1 MRIFKGFSCVI
12 LSNSYGKFDRIRRS
26 DYNKRSKKEREEH
39 YIMIDSNCIFC
50 KIANGEIPSKTVYE
64 DEKFRVILD
73 ISPASKGHAIILV
86 KNHAADI
93 FELPEEDAA
102 AIYVVAKKV
111 ATAMKKVLKCDG
123 VNILQNNGEVAGQTV
138 FHLHMH
144 VIPRYKDDTVT
155 ITWTPGEQTGVI
167 SDAILEE
174 IQKSL

>member
-1 MRIFKGFSCVI
+1 MT
-12 LSNSYGKFDRIRRS
+12 
-26 DYNKRSKKEREEH
+26 
-39 YIMIDSNCIFC
+39 DSNCIFC

-64 DEKFRVILD
+64 DERFRVILD

-86 KNHAADI
+86 KNHAENV
-93 FELPEEDAA
+93 FELPEEVAS

-144 VIPRYKDDTVT
+144 VIPRYKDDHVQ
-155 ITWTPGEQTGVI
+155 IKWKSGEESDVI
-167 SDAILEE
+167 SDTILEE
-174 IQKSL
+174 IQKAL

>member
-1 MRIFKGFSCVI
+1 MT
-12 LSNSYGKFDRIRRS
+12 
-26 DYNKRSKKEREEH
+26 
-39 YIMIDSNCIFC
+39 DSNCIFC

-64 DEKFRVILD
+64 DERFRVILD

-86 KNHAADI
+86 KNHAENV
-93 FELPEEDAA
+93 FELPEEDAS

-144 VIPRYKDDTVT
+144 VIPRYKDDHVQ
-155 ITWTPGEQTGVI
+155 IKWKSGEESDVI
-167 SDAILEE
+167 SDTILEE
-174 IQKSL
+174 IQKAL